1 MISMSNFS
9 EEFKRKSFNKIAGLV
24 AENYVDQSLILN
36 NWDNIT
42 NRYKRNL
49 INISTLEDFY
59 RYIDNMLLELR
70 DPHTRFKN
78 NNIIK
83 IPSVLLVYIN
93 NEIFI
98 AATFYND
105 SKLKIGSKLLKINGE
120 KIQSILSKL
129 SNNFKFK
136 SKNII
141 KHNIIEE
148 LNSYIKEGDILE
160 CEVEGKIIVEAVSSN
175 MLFNNTFK
183 NINNKQIIESNN
195 FSRIIDD
202 TLYVK
207 LPTFR
212 MESMIDRLET
222 ILKEGASDKII
233 IDVRENKG
241 GFIELAKRA
250 AAFFLEND
258 KVIGYTINKDNIKCP
273 IEIHVKDSYLN
284 KFKKI
289 IILTN
294 ENSGS
299 CTETIFINALK
310 NSSNKISI
318 IGSKTMGLI
327 NQATEFK
334 FNDGS
339 LLQITTKKNLD
350 INGVELGYVG
360 LEPDVLV
367 DLDFNIFRG
376 VDNQLNEALRV
387 INNKEIYV

>member
-1 MISMSNFS
+1 MSNFS

-222 ILKEGASDKII
+222 VLKEGASDKII

>member
-1 MISMSNFS
+1 MSNFS

-222 ILKEGASDKII
+222 ILKDGASDKII

>member
-1 MISMSNFS
+1 MSNFS

-42 NRYKRNL
+42 NMYKRNL

>member
-1 MISMSNFS
+1 MSNFS

>member
-222 ILKEGASDKII
+222 ILKDGASDKII

>member
-1 MISMSNFS
+1 MSNFS

-129 SNNFKFK
+129 SNNFNFK

>member
-1 MISMSNFS
+1 MSNFS

-222 ILKEGASDKII
+222 ILKDGASDKII

-350 INGVELGYVG
+350 IN
-360 LEPDVLV
+360 
-367 DLDFNIFRG
+367 
-376 VDNQLNEALRV
+376 
-387 INNKEIYV
+387 

>member
-1 MISMSNFS
+1 
-9 EEFKRKSFNKIAGLV
+9 
-24 AENYVDQSLILN
+24 
-36 NWDNIT
+36 
-42 NRYKRNL
+42 
-49 INISTLEDFY
+49 
-59 RYIDNMLLELR
+59 
-70 DPHTRFKN
+70 
-78 NNIIK
+78 
-83 IPSVLLVYIN
+83 
-93 NEIFI
+93 
-98 AATFYND
+98 
-105 SKLKIGSKLLKINGE
+105 
-120 KIQSILSKL
+120 
-129 SNNFKFK
+129 
-136 SKNII
+136 
-141 KHNIIEE
+141 
-148 LNSYIKEGDILE
+148 
-160 CEVEGKIIVEAVSSN
+160 

-299 CTETIFINALK
+299 CTETIFINAIK